1 MCFLPGRSLIHKVY
15 YRPIELLQE
24 FLSYLVKLSVVGKG
38 SVGESLI
45 NLQITD
51 DNILSK
57 SVLFVGQKTKKIIQS
72 SKLGDEVVTEILT
85 HFVTAY
91 RTCDQHAQTKLPLPN
106 QTLRSLVAI
115 DPEFILSQRFGVLK
129 QLLGLPDIPV
139 HVLDGDEEYEGYNK
153 EVCKLMQDNIFPA
166 CKDENENEV
175 IV

>member
-15 YRPIELLQE
+15 YRQIELLQE

-51 DNILSK
+51 DNTLSK

-85 HFVTAY
+85 HVVTAY
-91 RTCDQHAQTKLPLPN
+91 RTCDQYAQTKLPLPN

-115 DPEFILSQRFGVLK
+115 DPEFILSQRSGVLK
-129 QLLGLPDIPV
+129 QLVGLPDISV